1 MLIYNDGCFSL
12 GSVSFKLPNGI
23 GIDTGSD
30 EICGQGF
37 YLTAPDES
45 FVVQIDAKESR
56 NTAHREIAHNFDGQF
71 SYRLIGEIEE
81 VNAHG
86 LKGYIATYE
95 DDKTYNEEYAFDLDE
110 CGAFNLL
117 DIYVMIRKDS
127 TTYDEAYKSRIV
139 AEILDG
145 IGQS

>member
-1 MLIYNDGCFSL
+1 MLIYENGRFSL

-56 NTAHREIAHNFDGQF
+56 NNAHREIAHNFDGQF

-81 VNAHG
+81 VNANG
-86 LKGYIATYE
+86 LKGYKANYE
-95 DDKTYNEEYAFDLDE
+95 DNKTYNEEYAFELDE
-110 CGAFNLL
+110 CGDFNLL
-117 DIYVMIRKDS
+117 DIYVMIRKDN
-127 TTYDEAYKSRIV
+127 TTYDEVYKNRV
-139 AEILDG
+139 VKEILDS
-145 IGQS
+145 IKAD